1 MLHPLVRVPNVFPG
15 PPELGRGAVI
25 EPGGDAPGEWPRVLA
40 SSGDVAALHAH
51 WLERRP
57 VVVVLDVD
65 PAALREKETFDGPA
79 WSLAPSFEFERERLQ
94 YLVWSNN
101 YDCRRGEPVWWHGR
115 RAEKLGAAPC
125 GTGSAQGDVVLPDG
139 TPAWCDGGP
148 RQRLPLTVV
157 HREALEAGSLEPDRW
172 SAPTAA
178 LAQDQLAAVTHDAGP
193 ARIIAPAGSGKTRV
207 LTERLRHVLADRG
220 FQRSSVTAVAYNK
233 RAADEM
239 VERTTGLGAHIR
251 TLNSLGQAI
260 VNSAERRTVIEEY
273 EVRRILEGLVEVPR
287 RQNTDPWA
295 VYIDALSAVRLGLTD
310 PRLVEEVMP
319 DAAGVAEAFDVYR
332 GILADRG
339 AVDFDEQIY
348 LAIEL
353 LLRDPALRARWQAQC
368 RHLLVDE
375 FQDLTPA
382 HLLLLRLL
390 SAPTYDVFGV
400 GDDDQVI
407 YSYAGASPEFLIDYE
422 RYFPGAG
429 GHALTVNYRC
439 PPAVVDGARHLLSY
453 NDRRIAK
460 TISAAPGRTGADGDL
475 SVRRVPE
482 ARQAPAV
489 LELVREWGD
498 WSSIAVLTRVNSA
511 LLPVQV
517 TLMEEGVPCMAPLGR
532 NILTRTGIRA
542 ALAYLRIGV
551 DPEAIQRADVAETI
565 RRPSRRIARNVAE
578 MLQKRP
584 TTSLREMRRLAEALT
599 GNDVEKLHHYADDL
613 QRVAD
618 AVRASDTAGAL
629 RVIRERVGLGSAMDV
644 LDSSRGEADRSTHAD
659 DLLALE
665 QVAELHPDP
674 ATFEG
679 WLADVL
685 ARPGAADGV
694 VLSTVHRV
702 KGREWPR
709 VVVYGANEGLFPHRL
724 ATSVEEERR
733 IFHVAVTRA
742 GGQTVVLASAEAPSP
757 FCDELSGTAPR
768 RPLRVGRGTP
778 AAPAAAPKKAGPV
791 LSPVRAAA
799 VGMRVTVS
807 GGIDAVVME
816 LDDAGVLVSPGG
828 GKARVLLP
836 WGSEVR
842 MEGATVRLARPGTPS
857 SEEAFAALKAWRSE
871 VAAREKVP
879 AYVVFSDDHL
889 AGIASALPGTLEEFA
904 RCKGVGPAKLERYGD
919 EVLAVLE
926 KAGVPP

>member
-1 MLHPLVRVPNVFPG
+1 VFPG

-25 EPGGDAPGEWPRVLA
+25 EPGGEAPGEWPRVLA
-40 SSGDVAALHAH
+40 SSGDVDSLHAH

-65 PAALREKETFDGPA
+65 SGELRAPEVFDGPV
-79 WSLAPSFEFERERLQ
+79 WSLAPSFEFRRERLQ
-94 YLVWSNN
+94 YLVWRNN
-101 YDCRRGEPVWWHGR
+101 YDCRKGEPVWWHGR
-115 RAEKLGAAPC
+115 RAVQMGASA
-125 GTGSAQGDVVLPDG
+125 GSETDVVLPDG
-139 TPAWCDGGP
+139 TAAWCDGGP
-148 RQRLPLTVV
+148 RQRLPLPVV
-157 HREALEAGSLEPDRW
+157 HRESLDAGSLTLDRW
-172 SAPTAA
+172 SAPGAA
-178 LAQDQLAAVTHDAGP
+178 LAEDQLAAVTHDAGP

-220 FQRSSVTAVAYNK
+220 FVRSTVTAVAYNK

-239 VERTTGLGAHIR
+239 VERTAGLGAQIR
-251 TLNSLGQAI
+251 TLNSLGLAI
-260 VNSAERRTVIEEY
+260 VNSAGARPKTMLEEF

-310 PRLVEEVMP
+310 PRLVEEALP

-353 LLRDPALRARWQAQC
+353 LLRDPDLRRRWQGLC

-390 SAPTYDVFGV
+390 AAPTYDVFGV

-407 YSYAGASPEFLIDYE
+407 YSYAGASPEFLIGYE
-422 RYFPGAG
+422 QYFPGAEA
-429 GHALTVNYRC
+429 HALTVNYRC

-460 TISAAPGRTGADGDL
+460 EISAAPGRSGDGEDL
-475 SVRRVPE
+475 SVVRVPE

-489 LELVREWGD
+489 LERVREWADGGAG
-498 WSSIAVLTRVNSA
+498 WASMAVLTRVNSA

-517 TLMEEGVPCMAPLGR
+517 TLMEEGVPCMAPLGKA
-532 NILTRTGIRA
+532 ILARTGIRA

-551 DPEAIQRADVAETI
+551 DPGAIQRADMAETI

-578 MLQKRP
+578 LLQKRP
-584 TTSLREMRRLAEALT
+584 TTSVREMRRLAEALS
-599 GNDVEKLHHYADDL
+599 GNDVEKVHHYADDL
-613 QRVAD
+613 QLVAD

-665 QVAELHPDP
+665 QVAALHPDA

-685 ARPGAADGV
+685 ARPGALDGV

-709 VVVYGANEGLFPHRL
+709 VVVFGANEGLFPHRL

-733 IFHVAVTRA
+733 VFHVAVTRA
-742 GGQTVVLASAEAPSP
+742 SEQTVVLASAEGPSP
-757 FCDELSGTAPR
+757 FCEELSGTAPR
-768 RPLRVGRGTP
+768 RPLRVGREPTP
-778 AAPAAAPKKAGPV
+778 ARERKPAAAGPV
-791 LSPVRAAA
+791 LLPSRAAA
-799 VGMRVTVS
+799 VGMRVEVS
-807 GGIDAVVME
+807 GGMEAVVMG
-816 LDDAGVLVSPGG
+816 LTDTGVVVAPGG
-828 GKARVLLP
+828 GKARVALP

-842 MEGATVRLARPGTPS
+842 VEGAVVRLARPGAPS
-857 SEEAFAALKAWRSE
+857 PDDAFAALKAWRSE

-889 AGIASALPGTLEEFA
+889 TGIASALPATLEEFA

-926 KAGVPP
+926 QAGTPP